1 MAFTEDLDV
10 FFSDFNDTVVYDSAT
25 YKGILEQPDE
35 IVADG
40 VVMTT
45 DYMLTA
51 KTVNLGSL
59 LFDSSLTVNG
69 DTYRVRNTRKIDDG
83 SLCILSLMK
92 IDVTAPTLIS
102 SSPAHNATGV
112 SVSANIILTFS
123 EDVYVESGN
132 ITIKKT
138 SDDSTVETIAVT
150 SGQVTGT
157 GTTQITINPSA
168 DFDAATEYYVQIDA
182 TAFDDAV
189 GNSYAGISDKT
200 SLSFTTA

>member
-51 KTVNLGSL
+51 KTSDLGAL
-59 LFDSSLTVNG
+59 IFDAALTVNG
-69 DTYRVRNTRKIDDG
+69 TAYKVRSTRKIDDG

-92 IDVTAPTLIS
+92 
-102 SSPAHNATGV
+102 N
-112 SVSANIILTFS
+112 
-123 EDVYVESGN
+123 
-132 ITIKKT
+132 
-138 SDDSTVETIAVT
+138 
-150 SGQVTGT
+150 
-157 GTTQITINPSA
+157 
-168 DFDAATEYYVQIDA
+168 
-182 TAFDDAV
+182 
-189 GNSYAGISDKT
+189 
-200 SLSFTTA
+200 